1 MMMMNRI
8 TTLEEYSHFY
18 QHIAHPPPITL
29 FGNVFP
35 FVVHS
40 ARVHREIGPFA
51 NMPAVKRIIR
61 YTSQRLQAVDALVNT
76 VKVMTSNHSPP
87 GFSTTLREAMLA
99 FQSVREEVGS
109 ALNRFYLGGTAIN
122 INLDKLS
129 QRLRYSINVLAS
141 IVQSVLTASIG
152 LQVTMD
158 DNEVDLRN
166 SIFDRTLLM
175 DSASEQLA
183 VVVFNPHS
191 HMMITNLRLAVAFPS
206 FCLYD
211 EQHKL
216 LPQQIYNDFE
226 NNHLLL
232 ATVKLLPL
240 TSTVFY
246 LEACKHNH
254 AIRTHIS
261 TLSTTLSTNQSQTIG
276 NNRLHVK
283 INSEGMIEEIGF
295 RGAVYPFQTVVGYY
309 IGTSARACRTG
320 QYVIMMIV
328 NDDNDDD
335 SQ

>member
-1 MMMMNRI
+1 MMMIMNRI
-8 TTLEEYSHFY
+8 TTFEEYSHLY
-18 QHIAHPPPITL
+18 QQLAHPLPITL

-61 YTSQRLQAVDALVNT
+61 YTSQRLQAVDALINT
-76 VKVMTSNHSPP
+76 VKVMTSNHLPSA
-87 GFSTTLREAMLA
+87 FSTTLREAMLA
-99 FQSVREEVGS
+99 LQSVREEVGRG
-109 ALNRFYLGGTAIN
+109 LNRFYLGGTAIN
-122 INLDKLS
+122 MNLDKLT

-141 IVQSVLTASIG
+141 IVQSVLTASTG

-183 VVVFNPHS
+183 VVVFNPFS

-211 EQHKL
+211 EQHKP
-216 LPQQIYNDFE
+216 LPQQIYTDFE

-240 TSTVFY
+240 TSTLFY
-246 LEACKHNH
+246 LETCKQNH
-254 AIRTHIS
+254 AIRTHIF
-261 TLSTTLSTNQSQTIG
+261 TFPTTTVNQSRIIG
-276 NNRLHVK
+276 NNRLNVK
-283 INSEGMIEEIGF
+283 INSEGMIEEVGF

-320 QYVIMMIV
+320 QYVGVMMMMMMIV
-328 NDDNDDD
+328 NDGY
-335 SQ
+335 